1 MDEIRQKIRRYILK
15 NCLFTEDEAALSN
28 DDSFLEK
35 GIVDSTGML
44 ELIAFMGDRFHISI
58 EDAELIPANMDSV
71 NRVASFIHRKQSG
84 GH

>member
-1 MDEIRQKIRRYILK
+1 
-15 NCLFTEDEAALSN
+15 
-28 DDSFLEK
+28 
-35 GIVDSTGML
+35 ML